1 MRSGGV
7 SRRRQATAGSDLM
20 ATQLET
26 ALHELTDVQRKAVEW
41 DDGALL
47 VLAGPGSGKT
57 RVLTCRVARLLDRSR
72 NERFRILALTF
83 TNKAAHE
90 MSSRLTVLAP
100 GLEERTEVHTFHG
113 FCTQVL
119 RQHGVHIGIK
129 PDFAIYSRKS
139 DREAV
144 LKDALGRDSHHVD
157 SEDRRLLP
165 RIDALK
171 ARLVRPERI
180 EKWLASGNSAP
191 PDGARRLARLARA
204 YSLYEEELRR
214 ANALDFNSL
223 ICEAH
228 RLFGYS
234 VLARHY
240 QTVYRYWL
248 VDEFQDTNG
257 AQYAL
262 LQRMAGKDFR
272 RVFAVVDDDQTIY
285 EWNGANVRRIETL
298 VEDFACEVVQLPTN
312 FRCPPRIV
320 EAANRLVVYNARRA
334 IAKRSA
340 EPAPRSRSSDGQPIR
355 CRVFETDQDEAAGIA
370 AEIAGLDIDERGQT
384 LVLARTR
391 TLLESVR
398 GALQAESVNAAI
410 LSRRD
415 DFASPEMRWLV
426 ACLKQI
432 NRPLDRRNLVALVEA
447 FGGFA
452 LGCAVSSASGPAL
465 LDVDELMSR
474 AATEGVT
481 YLSVWLGAVQ
491 ADGLPSPAAEVVD
504 LLAGLVAGELKLAW
518 AIDQILG
525 HFESDESNECL
536 QDDLSAWR
544 RLSGEIRTAVEPT
557 SLDRFLQELELR
569 SKEPAP
575 APGAVSLATIHG
587 AKGLEFDTVY
597 LIGLAEE
604 ILPSWHSVKR
614 GNDGSALEEERR
626 GCFVAITRTK
636 ERLILSR
643 AQRYRGFLKRPSR
656 FLAEMGFADDDTGS
670 ASGGGSPS

>member
-1 MRSGGV
+1 M
-7 SRRRQATAGSDLM
+7 T
-20 ATQLET
+20 TQLET
-26 ALHELTDVQRKAVEW
+26 SLHELSDIQRKAVDW

-57 RVLTCRVARLLDRSR
+57 RVLTCRVARLLDRSPDD
-72 NERFRILALTF
+72 RFRVLALTF

-90 MSSRLTVLAP
+90 MSSRLTTLAP
-100 GLEERTEVHTFHG
+100 GLEERADIHTFHG

-119 RQHGVHIGIK
+119 RQHGVHLGIK
-129 PDFAIYSRKS
+129 PDFAIYSRTS
-139 DREAV
+139 DRQAV
-144 LKDALGRDSHHVD
+144 LEDALGRDCRHVD

-171 ARLVRPERI
+171 ARLVRPEQT
-180 EKWLASGNSAP
+180 EEWLADGNSAP
-191 PDGARRLARLARA
+191 PDEARRLAHA
-204 YSLYEEELRR
+204 YRLYEEELRR

-223 ICEAH
+223 IFEAH
-228 RLFGYS
+228 RLFGYPAM
-234 VLARHY
+234 ARHY

-262 LQRMAGKDFR
+262 LRRMAGEDFR
-272 RVFAVVDDDQTIY
+272 RVFAMANDDQTIY
-285 EWNGANVRRIETL
+285 EWNGANVRRIGTL
-298 VEDFACEVVQLPTN
+298 VEDFDCEVMQLPTN
-312 FRCPPRIV
+312 YRCPPRIV

-334 IAKRSA
+334 AAKRPA
-340 EPAPRSRSSDGQPIR
+340 EPAKRRRSLDNQPIR
-355 CRVFETDQDEAAGIA
+355 CRVFETDEGEAAGIA
-370 AEIAGLDIDERGQT
+370 AEIAGLDIAERGRT

-391 TLLESVR
+391 ALLESMR
-398 GALQAESVNAAI
+398 DALQAERVNATI
-410 LSRRD
+410 LNRRD

-432 NRPLDRRNLVALVEA
+432 NRPLDRRNLATLVEA
-447 FGGFA
+447 FGS
-452 LGCAVSSASGPAL
+452 LMPGCAASSPSGPAPLDFDDL
-465 LDVDELMSR
+465 LSR
-474 AATEGVT
+474 SATEGVT
-481 YLSVWLGAVQ
+481 YLSVWSGAAQ
-491 ADGLPSPAAEVVD
+491 AAGLPSPAAEIVD
-504 LLAGLVAGELKLAW
+504 VIARLAAGELKPAS

-525 HFESDESNECL
+525 HFERDEPDEDL
-536 QDDLSAWR
+536 RDDLSTWR
-544 RLSGEIRTAVEPT
+544 RLSGEIRTAVGPA

-604 ILPSWHSVKR
+604 ILPSWHSVTHE
-614 GNDGSALEEERR
+614 NGSAVLEEERR

-643 AQRYRGFLKRPSR
+643 AQQYRGWRKQPSR
-656 FLAEMGFADDDTGS
+656 FLAEMGFSDDDS
-670 ASGGGSPS
+670 DAASGGGNSS